1 MRAFPW
7 LTFWDLICSHMLL
20 EKIKYDF
27 EFMSKK
33 IVPKYGIIIKYWGK
47 YKEERKEGKKKKN
60 DYTGN

>member
-1 MRAFPW
+1 
-7 LTFWDLICSHMLL
+7 MLL